1 MKTTV
6 KIFFLC
12 ELLILSITLIVFT
25 GEEAL
30 TLVLTKVKEGLE
42 GVEKQPENAEK
53 YSGLEKGPA
62 TYGVVKRARD
72 NDMDLHSNQTV
83 CLEFFMLVDEPHKM
97 LNNFL
102 LRVSFGNIFEIAQCF
117 P

>member
-1 MKTTV
+1 M
-6 KIFFLC
+6 
-12 ELLILSITLIVFT
+12 
-25 GEEAL
+25 
-30 TLVLTKVKEGLE
+30 KEGLV

-83 CLEFFMLVDEPHKM
+83 RLEISMLAD
-97 LNNFL
+97 
-102 LRVSFGNIFEIAQCF
+102 
-117 P
+117 